1 VRRFFEKTPLV
12 WVCLYFIVLTIG
24 MTWPLVTRMGNSVV
38 GMIGDNVYFV
48 WMIGWFKQ
56 ALFVQHAN
64 PFDIWFLNYP
74 EGWSLAY
81 TEITQ
86 ANLAL
91 ALPFTFIGNEFF
103 AYNAAMM
110 LTFVLSGVFMS
121 LWVHHLCGRW
131 DAALI
136 AGTIYAFLPY
146 HFAHFRIGHLNLAG
160 TQWFPLFFWGILDI
174 LQARKV
180 QWRSIL
186 LTGISLGMIAMTSQ
200 YYFYM
205 CVLVTVFTA
214 LIILL
219 FRDRPQLKNLNFW
232 KNVVLSALVSLPLI
246 IFGVWPYLQLFGQG
260 DMPDRN
266 ISIVRQY
273 SASITDFLLPSTEH
287 FLIGEWIGTH
297 FNRDLWIEGSLTIG
311 FVALVLLWI
320 AWRKRK
326 DLKQEVVLRF
336 LLIGLLVAVILAM
349 GTDLHWNERSVEIP
363 LQGVL
368 AEKLGRDALPIPL
381 PGYLFFY
388 VLPFFAKLRA
398 LMRFGVFALVFS
410 SAAAG
415 LGASWVLRNQR
426 GWARAGWTAGLIV
439 LVLFE
444 FYPGAYRQFGQV
456 KAREADRWLRE
467 QPGQGAL
474 MQFPFDLLE
483 DQEHIY
489 DQLINQ
495 KPFVGGFF
503 NAFPPQQYSQIR
515 PVMEGFPDEESLNLT
530 EELGVEYVFVDGT
543 QYVDS
548 QAVIDL
554 CEQHGWHYV
563 DQMGD
568 ELVFIIKDGEE

>member
-1 VRRFFEKTPLV
+1 M
-12 WVCLYFIVLTIG
+12 YFTLLTLG
-24 MTWPLVTRMGNSVV
+24 MTWPLVTRMGTSVV

-56 ALFVQHAN
+56 ALFVQHVN
-64 PFDIWFLNYP
+64 PFNIWFLNYP

-110 LTFVLSGVFMS
+110 LTFILSGFFMT
-121 LWVHHLCGRW
+121 LWVHHLTQRW
-131 DAALI
+131 DAALV

-146 HFAHFRIGHLNLAG
+146 HFAHFRIGHLNLSG
-160 TQWFPLFFWGILDI
+160 TQWFPLFFWGLLDI
-174 LQARKV
+174 LQAKKV

-186 LTGISLGMIAMTSQ
+186 LIGISLGLIAMTSQ

-205 CVLVTVFTA
+205 CVLVTGFTA
-214 LIILL
+214 IVVLI
-219 FRDRPQLKNLNFW
+219 FRDRPQLKNMSFW
-232 KNVVLSALVSLPLI
+232 KNMFFSALVSLPLI
-246 IFGVWPYLQLFGQG
+246 AFGVWPYLQLFGQG

-266 ISIVRQY
+266 ISIVRTY
-273 SASITDFLLPSTEH
+273 SASITDFLLPSTDH

-297 FNRDLWIEGSLTIG
+297 FSRNLWIEGSLTIG
-311 FVALVLLWI
+311 FVALVLMVI

-326 DLKQEVVLRF
+326 ALHQEAVMRF
-336 LLIGLLVAVILAM
+336 ILIGFVIAVILAM
-349 GTDLHWNERSVEIP
+349 GTDLHWNEKSVELP
-363 LQGVL
+363 LQGIL
-368 AEKLGRDALPIPL
+368 AAKLGRDSLPIPL

-388 VLPFFAKLRA
+388 ILPFFAKLRA
-398 LMRFGVFALVFS
+398 LMRFGIFALVFS

-415 LGASWVLRNQR
+415 IG
-426 GWARAGWTAGLIV
+426 AGWLLQKQQGWKQTGLAALLIM

-444 FYPGAYRQFGQV
+444 FYPGPYTQFGQIQ
-456 KAREADRWLRE
+456 KREADQWLRA
-467 QPGQGAL
+467 QPGDGAL
-474 MQFPFDLLE
+474 MQFPYDLLE

-503 NAFPPQQYSQIR
+503 NAFPPHQYREIG
-515 PVMEGFPDEESLNLT
+515 PVMETFPQEDSLALT
-530 EELGVEYVFVDGT
+530 ESLGVEYVFADATRYG
-543 QYVDS
+543 DP
-548 QAVIDL
+548 QAVIDA
-554 CEQHGWHYV
+554 CETYGW
-563 DQMGD
+563 QFIGRMGN
-568 ELVFIIKDGEE
+568 ELVFTTEVKE